1 MLPPEFL
8 DRLRRILPKDRYAP
22 VLESFS
28 LPKATTFR
36 VNPLKSDAESLRRE
50 LEAAR
55 LHPEPVEWLPGAFR
69 LPASERRALTEHDAF
84 YQGRLYIQ
92 NLSSMLAPLLLEPRP
107 GERVLDL
114 AAAPGGKTLMM
125 AGMME
130 NQGWI
135 SAVEPVKERFHKL
148 RRNIESSGATII
160 HTYMKDGRGVGRAV
174 PEHFD
179 RVLLDAPCSSEAKFR
194 SDDPR
199 TTVYWS
205 PRKVRESQKLQKR
218 LILSAWE
225 SLKPGG
231 RLLYSTCSFAPEENE
246 GVVDYLLSRRSD
258 ARLLPLELPLTNTMP
273 GLNAWE
279 KKRFAPQL
287 ERTLRILPSR
297 EMDGFFLALLEKSPQ
312 GAPREP

>member
-8 DRLRRILPKDRYAP
+8 DRLRRILPPDRYDP
-22 VLESFS
+22 VMESFS

-50 LEAAR
+50 LEAAG

-130 NQGWI
+130 DQGWI

-148 RRNIESSGATII
+148 RRNIEASGATII

-199 TTVYWS
+199 TTAYWS
-205 PRKVRESQKLQKR
+205 LRKVKESQKLQKR

-246 GVVDYLLSRRSD
+246 GVIDYLLSRRND
-258 ARLLPLELPLTNTMP
+258 ARLLPLELPLENTMP
-273 GLNAWE
+273 GLNSWE
-279 KKRFAPQL
+279 KKLFAPQL
-287 ERTLRILPSR
+287 KRTLRILPTR

>member
-8 DRLRRILPKDRYAP
+8 DRLRRILPADRYVP

-50 LEAAR
+50 LEAAG

-130 NQGWI
+130 DQGWI

-194 SDDPR
+194 IDDPR
-199 TTVYWS
+199 TTAYWS
-205 PRKVRESQKLQKR
+205 PRKVKESQKLQKR

-246 GVVDYLLSRRSD
+246 GVVDYLLSRRDD
-258 ARLLPLELPLTNTMP
+258 ARLLPLELPLENTMP
-273 GLNAWE
+273 GLNSWE
-279 KKRFAPQL
+279 KKRFAPGL
-287 ERTLRILPSR
+287 ARTLRILPTR